1 MKLEVKKVERQSLPG
16 FRTVTGV
23 YRGRKGGPSPPREE
37 FPSKQTSIPPFLTLN
52 TYIPY
57 STTNSKEYLDIPIT
71 LTGNEETPN

>member
-37 FPSKQTSIPPFLTLN
+37 SRLSDINSSFLN